1 MQTNSPPKKSKKM
14 MIDVEVM
21 SLNEKEDHGQN
32 TRMHMCVC
40 LCMHVCGCVCA
51 CVQVCLCACVRVEH
65 TVDRRVRH
73 MSLAEKED
81 HSAYTCVC
89 ACVCVCVGVCHGVG
103 ACISVCVCACVCVQ
117 SLSRACTHAH
127 TLFCVFQ
134 KFHQALSIY
143 RIRSPLS
150 YSYV

>member
-1 MQTNSPPKKSKKM
+1 

-32 TRMHMCVC
+32 TRMHMYVCV
-40 LCMHVCGCVCA
+40 CMHVCGCVCA

-73 MSLAEKED
+73 MSLSEKED

-117 SLSRACTHAH
+117 SLTCVHTRTHA
-127 TLFCVFQ
+127 LLC
-134 KFHQALSIY
+134 LSEISSST
-143 RIRSPLS
+143 IHLS
-150 YSYV
+150 YKVALVVFICVKWLIHMYDADQT